1 VRRFA
6 AVLFDNGDTLF
17 HKPLAPPAIEALA
30 ARMGR
35 PISEAEAVAAWA
47 SVKAHK
53 RSITD
58 HELVF
63 GRNRSAGGH
72 KRYYTACYEPLDDI
86 TPGLADSF
94 YAHFKTNPE
103 SMIPYPDTRDVL
115 GALHDAGMRIGIV
128 SNTGW
133 DIRAGYR
140 LARLD
145 QWIDTFALSFEH
157 GTAKPEHG
165 LFEIACSDLDV
176 EPSEVLMVGNNGF
189 ADSGAAGLGCTC
201 LVLPPV
207 ARGEPRGLEAA
218 LRLSGVDDTVP
229 LTAA

>member
-1 VRRFA
+1 MRRFA

-17 HKPLAPPAIEALA
+17 HKPQAPPAIRALA

-35 PISEAEAVAAWA
+35 SITETEAVGAWS

-58 HELVF
+58 EDLVF

-72 KRYYTACYEPLDDI
+72 QRYYTACYAPLDDI

-115 GALHDAGMRIGIV
+115 GALHDAGFRIGIV

-133 DIRAGYR
+133 NIRAGYR
-140 LARLD
+140 LAGLD
-145 QWIDTFALSFEH
+145 QWVDTFALSFEH
-157 GTAKPEHG
+157 GTAKPEHA
-165 LFEIACSDLDV
+165 LFEIACDDLGV
-176 EPSEVLMVGNNGF
+176 HPAEVLMVGNNGT

-207 ARGEPRGLEAA
+207 GRGEERGLDAA
-218 LRLSGVDDTVP
+218 LRLTGIDDPVP
-229 LTAA
+229 LTV